1 MPRNP
6 MRQVQEVP
14 KPLGIGLA
22 ILFNVFPT
30 LCSTHHR
37 THRNDE
43 DIHQEM
49 TAIGGKGTAGVR
61 QRGKMLMKRRGHA
74 HTHKEAFSPCQGLQ
88 MVKLPDHCSG
98 KLSQLLNALAL
109 TIIQRLRRRW
119 RCFSTMPG
127 PRGLLTSH
135 MPSTKRSMAIM
146 AALKRVGIGSRRRLR
161 GLAPRRRGPTCTA

>member
-1 MPRNP
+1 MPRHP

-14 KPLGIGLA
+14 EPLGIGLA

-30 LCSTHHR
+30 LCSTNHR

-74 HTHKEAFSPCQGLQ
+74 HTHEEAFSQCQGLQ

-109 TIIQRLRRRW
+109 QYQRDVYSADV
-119 RCFSTMPG
+119 C
-127 PRGLLTSH
+127 
-135 MPSTKRSMAIM
+135 A
-146 AALKRVGIGSRRRLR
+146 
-161 GLAPRRRGPTCTA
+161 